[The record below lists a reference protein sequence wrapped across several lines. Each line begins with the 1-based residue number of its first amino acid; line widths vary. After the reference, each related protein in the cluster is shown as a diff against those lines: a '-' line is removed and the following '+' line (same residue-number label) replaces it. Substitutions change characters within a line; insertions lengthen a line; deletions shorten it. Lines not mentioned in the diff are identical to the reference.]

1 MFCGFVYFRGWTI
14 SPKVRNPGF
23 FIYLAWR
30 KRGNNEE
37 NTHLGFEATGKRW
50 WFGHW
55 CPLQPGSWMEPRWFW
70 CVRSEFVVGLRW
82 RPRTRS
88 AHSPWHRG
96 IHRRERPMKNHIKRK
111 TDTKS
116 ALQSCQRQR
125 SWNAFHCFVETIFKR
140 NNFHFQFHQSSIWG
154 QCESLWCPGC
164 SDVCWQQ
171 SIFHHL
177 LVTTIW
183 LLYDYYMSLSFEFD
197 SCIEVEERLCGWNL
211 QAFTFAYLHRI
222 DANRDVCVWISESYR
237 HSGRWIYTTREK
249 QQHRQRRRFGEGSI
263 FKYKKEAG
271 TWQPKR
277 CSIHNTF
284 EGLGRFGESATAV
297 LFKRFLKVRYLTC
310 LVDVI
315 CFLVVSRLRHLDISI
330 YIYTLTI

>member
-1 MFCGFVYFRGWTI
+1 MRRTHILDLRQRTSDDGSAIGVPYSLGAGWSRSDFGVYEVNLSSGWGGVHVHDLRTAHGIVGSTDAKGPWKITSKERPIRNPRFKVVKGNGLEMRFIVSLKQSSNETI
-14 SPKVRNPGF
+14 STFNSIKVQSEANASLCGVQVAPMSVD
-23 FIYLAWR
+23 
-30 KRGNNEE
+30 NN
-37 NTHLGFEATGKRW
+37 
-50 WFGHW
+50 
-55 CPLQPGSWMEPRWFW
+55 
-70 CVRSEFVVGLRW
+70 
-82 RPRTRS
+82 
-88 AHSPWHRG
+88 
-96 IHRRERPMKNHIKRK
+96 
-111 TDTKS
+111 
-116 ALQSCQRQR
+116 
-125 SWNAFHCFVETIFKR
+125 
-140 NNFHFQFHQSSIWG
+140 
-154 QCESLWCPGC
+154 
-164 SDVCWQQ
+164 